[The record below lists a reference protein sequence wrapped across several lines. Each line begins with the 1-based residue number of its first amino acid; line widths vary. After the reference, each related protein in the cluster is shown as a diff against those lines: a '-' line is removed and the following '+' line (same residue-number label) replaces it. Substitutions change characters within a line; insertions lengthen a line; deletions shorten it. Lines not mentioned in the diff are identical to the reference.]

1 MNISIFVIGI
11 IMFFLNG
18 CASHKVTDY
27 QEEKPILV
35 LEDYF
40 NGELVAHGIFTD
52 RKGQV
57 KKRFIVDI
65 VASWKDGIGTLDES
79 FRYSDGTTSRRIWTL
94 KKITDNHYTGTAAD
108 VVGEAKGQVAGN
120 AFHLEYVMAIEV
132 DGTTYHVTF
141 DDWMYLM
148 DDKIMLNRSVMKKFG
163 FRLGEVTLSFTKK

>member
-79 FRYSDGTTSRRIWTL
+79 FRYSDGTT
-94 KKITDNHYTGTAAD
+94 
-108 VVGEAKGQVAGN
+108 
-120 AFHLEYVMAIEV
+120 
-132 DGTTYHVTF
+132 
-141 DDWMYLM
+141 
-148 DDKIMLNRSVMKKFG
+148 
-163 FRLGEVTLSFTKK
+163 